1 MNREILEKR
10 KHNKE
15 EDILPPREGMLLFG
29 LRSSMYTCLPA
40 TSTDP
45 ACKHT
50 KQTWVYSLWN
60 WKNV

>member
-1 MNREILEKR
+1 MNREILER
-10 KHNKE
+10 KIHNRE
-15 EDILPPREGMLLFG
+15 ENLRNILPPREGMLLFG

-50 KQTWVYSLWN
+50 KQT
-60 WKNV
+60 

>member
-50 KQTWVYSLWN
+50 KQT
-60 WKNV
+60 